1 MGKGEA
7 IPNYTKVQSGV
18 ADSTIF
24 MIFFFFPRDFLLL
37 SLFPWFVKNFMF
49 HTMFCSLL
57 WVYDH
62 HGKIISYNVIK
73 KMT

>member
-24 MIFFFFPRDFLLL
+24 MIFFFFPETF
-37 SLFPWFVKNFMF
+37 FIV
-49 HTMFCSLL
+49 
-57 WVYDH
+57 
-62 HGKIISYNVIK
+62 IISMICEKLHVPYDVLFTI
-73 KMT
+73 MSV